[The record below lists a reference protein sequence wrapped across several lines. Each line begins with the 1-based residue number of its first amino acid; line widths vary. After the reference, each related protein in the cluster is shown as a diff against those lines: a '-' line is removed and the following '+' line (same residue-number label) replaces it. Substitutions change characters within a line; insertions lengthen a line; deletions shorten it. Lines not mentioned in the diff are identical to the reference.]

1 MKILVINC
9 GSSSIKY
16 RLFDLQA
23 GSVLGEGL
31 VSRIGEPESLLVHSG
46 VDEHGRQRELRR
58 NTALPDHRS
67 AFRAIQA
74 AWEDAGTA
82 QTFDGLAGIG
92 HRVVHGGESFQ
103 APTPIDPQVVA
114 TIRDMCAL
122 APLHNPANLAGIE
135 VYLEAFPQL
144 PQVAV
149 FDTAF
154 HQSMPA
160 HAWRYAVPESWY
172 SEHRVRRYGFQGTS
186 HAYVARQAADYLQQP
201 LASLNLV
208 TLHLGNGAS
217 AAAIRGGQCVDTS
230 MGFTP
235 LEGLIMGTRSG
246 DIDPAMLFH
255 IGRRTGAD
263 QDQLE
268 SLLNRDSGLK
278 GICGANDMR
287 DIQQLAEAGDAN
299 ARLAIDMYCYRIRKY
314 VGAYYAVLGRLDAL
328 VFTAGIGENSA
339 LVRQQVCAGLDDL
352 GISLDDGKNANGSTG
367 TRDIQVDGG
376 KVKVLVVPTN
386 EELEIAQQTATCIA
400 ALH

>member
-1 MKILVINC
+1 VKILVINC

-16 RLFDLQA
+16 RLFDMRT
-23 GSVLGEGL
+23 GDVLGNGL
-31 VSRIGEPESLLVHSG
+31 VSRIGEPESRLVHNG
-46 VDEHGRQRELRR
+46 VDRHGQRRELERS
-58 NTALPDHRS
+58 TALPDHRS
-67 AFRAIQA
+67 AFRAIEA
-74 AWEDAGTA
+74 AWHDAGTA
-82 QTFDGLAGIG
+82 QTFTGLSAIG
-92 HRVVHGGESFQ
+92 HRVVHGGERFQ
-103 APTPIDPQVVA
+103 APTLIDPQVVA
-114 TIRDMCAL
+114 AIRDMCTL

-154 HQSMPA
+154 HQSMPE
-160 HAWRYAVPESWY
+160 HAYRYAIPETWY
-172 SEHRVRRYGFQGTS
+172 REHQVRRYGFQGTS
-186 HAYVARQAADYLQQP
+186 HGYVARQAAHHLQRDIS
-201 LASLNLV
+201 SLNLV

-217 AAAIRGGQCVDTS
+217 AAAIRGGRCVDTS

-263 QDQLE
+263 LTQLE
-268 SLLNRDSGLK
+268 ALLNRDSGLK

-287 DIQQLAEAGDAN
+287 DIQQLAEIGDTA
-299 ARLAIDMYCYRIRKY
+299 AQLAVEMYCYRIRKY
-314 VGAYYAVLGRLDAL
+314 IGAYCAVLGRLDAL

-339 LVRQQVCAGLDDL
+339 PIRQQVCAGLDGF
-352 GISLDDGKNANGSTG
+352 GISLDVAKNAACSPGV
-367 TRDIQVDGG
+367 RDIQVDGG
-376 KVKVLVVPTN
+376 KVKVLVAPTN

-400 ALH
+400 AP